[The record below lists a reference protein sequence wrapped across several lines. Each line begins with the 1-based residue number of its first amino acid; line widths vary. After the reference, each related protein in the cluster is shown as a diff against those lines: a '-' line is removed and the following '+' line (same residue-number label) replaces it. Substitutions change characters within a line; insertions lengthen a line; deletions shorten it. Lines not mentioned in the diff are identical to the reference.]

1 MLVEKTTVYLDEV
14 SLAAIKRL
22 ARAQGRAE
30 AELIREAVARYVAGE
45 GRPALKSLGIVR
57 GAGDL
62 AARTERLLAEGFGK
76 VAPPERA
83 LPPGKPKPRAR
94 RARR

>member
-1 MLVEKTTVYLDEV
+1 MPPQPNVAIPAPLPPAGAAQALLQQVVHDVRSDLLNIA
-14 SLAAIKRL
+14 LAADMPL
-22 ARAQGRAE
+22 DGHAPDQ
-30 AELIREAVARYVAGE
+30 VAN
-45 GRPALKSLGIVR
+45 IVESIP
-57 GAGDL
+57 
-62 AARTERLLAEGFGK
+62 RTERLLAEGFGK